1 MSFSSSSWL
10 ATLYLVAALPACLAG
25 GYLSARFGRRQVMM
39 VAGVPLFLSWCI
51 IAMAPSIQII
61 LAARSASLL
70 LSLTVDS
77 QVQVHLRSRHR
88 NNSPE
93 CGRGSV
99 LIADTELEQSLYI
112 HHYLLSP
119 HCTAIR
125 TLPVR
130 VRDLPPRLAGL
141 PGSHSLHIPG
151 RGHHQGNISTS
162 HLSHSQPGRSTSWAF
177 CVTGGPPRGSAR
189 RAPS

>member
-125 TLPVR
+125 TLPSSCPR
-130 VRDLPPRLAGL
+130 SPTQTGGAPWESLPPY
-141 PGSHSLHIPG
+141 
-151 RGHHQGNISTS
+151 
-162 HLSHSQPGRSTSWAF
+162 SWPWAS
-177 CVTGGPPRGSAR
+177 PR
-189 RAPS
+189 